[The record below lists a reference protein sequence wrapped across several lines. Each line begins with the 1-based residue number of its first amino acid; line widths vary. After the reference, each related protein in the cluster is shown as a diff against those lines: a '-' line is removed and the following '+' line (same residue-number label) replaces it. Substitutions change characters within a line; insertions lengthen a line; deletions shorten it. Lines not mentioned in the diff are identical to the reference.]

1 MENSKTSFSG
11 LWPEIPKWLALA
23 FLVISFLG
31 FLDATYLTA
40 KYYLGEPVTCS
51 LLAGCEKVTTS
62 DYATVGAI
70 PIALVGSLYY
80 LVVFALTLFYLDTGK
95 RIVFL
100 SAVWLTPL
108 GLFVSLWLLYLQ
120 LFVISAICLY
130 CIFSLVISVILF
142 TLAVIYTAKIPF
154 YKPFLK

>member
-1 MENSKTSFSG
+1 MENSKTLSSG

-31 FLDATYLTA
+31 FLDATYLTV
-40 KYYLGEPVTCS
+40 KYYLGEPVVCS
-51 LLAGCEKVTTS
+51 VLEGCEKVTTS

-70 PIALVGSLYY
+70 PIALAGSLYY
-80 LVVFALTLFYLDTGK
+80 LVIFVLALFYLDTGK

-100 SAVWLTPL
+100 SAVWLTPGGIL
-108 GLFVSLWLLYLQ
+108 VSLWLLYLQ
-120 LFVISAICLY
+120 LFVILAVCLY
-130 CIFSLVISVILF
+130 CIFSLVTSALLF